1 MDVIA
6 LFKAVMVGFFS
17 FMIAVGAVLSVVSAI
32 TKQSITMPKHV
43 RKLPAFL
50 IFAVILLGGWIFIYL
65 GFISLP
71 ADNSVTT
78 QQMMMIY
85 AYLFALIPSVALML
99 ASFVYYLDVRSAAK
113 KEGKS

>member
-1 MDVIA
+1 MDVIE

-17 FMIAVGAVLSVVSAI
+17 FMIAIGAVLSVVSAI
-32 TKQSITMPKHV
+32 TKQSITMPRHV
-43 RKLPAFL
+43 PKLPAFI
-50 IFAVILLGGWIFIYL
+50 IFVVIILGGWSVIFW
-65 GFISLP
+65 GFHSLP
-71 ADNSVTT
+71 MDNSEAT

-85 AYLFALIPSVALML
+85 AYLFALVPSVALML

>member
-43 RKLPAFL
+43 RKFPAFL
-50 IFAVILLGGWIFIYL
+50 MFTIVLVGGWISIYF
-65 GFISLP
+65 GFTSLP
-71 ADNSVTT
+71 AGNNVAT
-78 QQMMMIY
+78 QQTMMIY
-85 AYLFALIPSVALML
+85 AYFFALIPSVALML
-99 ASFVYYLDVRSAAK
+99 SAFVYYLDVRSAAK
-113 KEGKS
+113 KEGKL